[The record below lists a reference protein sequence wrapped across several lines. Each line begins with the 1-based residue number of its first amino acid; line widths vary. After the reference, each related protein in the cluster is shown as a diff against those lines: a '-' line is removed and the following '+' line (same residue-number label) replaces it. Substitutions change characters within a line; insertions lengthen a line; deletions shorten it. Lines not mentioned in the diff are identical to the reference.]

1 MFARN
6 IRLRHL
12 LAEVVNESL
21 RFNLIQTSI
30 PIKVKRYEDLATQI
44 AHCQVI
50 QLVQL
55 IQLDHLA
62 YVFDAFLHLSICHLL
77 RHFCLQPHSILSDFL
92 FEIALESTLV

>member
-1 MFARN
+1 LGHLNTEQLTAALNQNLLGDRTAKLLKNLPDILMFARN

-21 RFNLIQTSI
+21 RFNLIQTPI

-50 QLVQL
+50 
-55 IQLDHLA
+55 
-62 YVFDAFLHLSICHLL
+62 
-77 RHFCLQPHSILSDFL
+77 
-92 FEIALESTLV
+92 